1 MTHTPFDVKKVV
13 VVWSSVYTTTIRI
26 VSQIPVRHR
35 MPSDS
40 WNRISIATLLFVQRY
55 MNSNGQ

>member
-26 VSQIPVRHR
+26 VSQV
-35 MPSDS
+35 S
-40 WNRISIATLLFVQRY
+40 FVQRY
-55 MNSNGQ
+55 MNFNGQYVRNLL